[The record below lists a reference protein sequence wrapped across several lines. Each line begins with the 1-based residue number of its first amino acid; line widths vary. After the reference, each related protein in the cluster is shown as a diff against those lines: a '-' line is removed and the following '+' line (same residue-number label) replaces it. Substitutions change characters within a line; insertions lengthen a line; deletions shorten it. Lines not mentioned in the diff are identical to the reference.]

1 MILHAGARVAHFK
14 FRDDSAG
21 KVFGNASEL
30 DQRSVSDCC
39 GSIMKI
45 TPETPW
51 FSSRRRN
58 PRANEPMNARTQFC
72 NSGQP
77 FREAACCLGGN
88 QNRSPHV
95 ELCSVTRS
103 RFDERR

>member
-1 MILHAGARVAHFK
+1 MILHAAAGVAHFK

-30 DQRSVSDCC
+30 DQRGVSECRR
-39 GSIMKI
+39 SIMKI

-58 PRANEPMNARTQFC
+58 PGANELMNARTY
-72 NSGQP
+72 
-77 FREAACCLGGN
+77 
-88 QNRSPHV
+88 
-95 ELCSVTRS
+95 
-103 RFDERR
+103 